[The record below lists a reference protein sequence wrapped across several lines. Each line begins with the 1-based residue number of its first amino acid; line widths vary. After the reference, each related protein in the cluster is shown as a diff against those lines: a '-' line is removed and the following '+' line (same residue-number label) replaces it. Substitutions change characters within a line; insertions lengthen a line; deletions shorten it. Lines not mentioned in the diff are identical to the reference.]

1 MPKKTKYGQ
10 ILQFANE
17 DTQQATFK
25 GSIYRKQ
32 IVKFG
37 QWVNPDYPW
46 FSDDPNMT
54 LDEAWAETIVKN
66 FNEDALGSP
75 VPVPLN
81 HTDDVRVN
89 TGLVESLEIVEG
101 DGLYANLKIMDDD
114 TQEKLDR
121 GLIFDVS
128 ISFVW
133 DLVRQDNG
141 KHYGATLLHVALV
154 NTPYLIGMNAFEK
167 VGEALSKLNKSF
179 KPVGLSLANEGAIML
194 SRAKVKELSKVDES
208 TIKNDKDFDVTVKY
222 KDGDEEKEVVVKA
235 GEEVTVPTD
244 EAEAVTTQISEAEAP
259 SDEDAN
265 DDANTDDDAPNPNDA
280 NDTPPANDPTPAG
293 PAVDENNTDK
303 PATDDEDEDSDPNKA
318 LAKERLKNA
327 ELTVEKRYGELL
339 SAGKVIPAQKD
350 KILGLAKLGQGVN
363 LSTDSGKKIDL
374 ATVVFDILE
383 AGNVKFSTDENG
395 SDKENEDDKGT
406 PDGGTPNDSDKKP
419 SESLSEAELA
429 GFKAVGAD
437 PAKMDELAE
446 KDPVFREA
454 LKSLSKQYEKKGK

>member
-1 MPKKTKYGQ
+1 MPKTKYGN

-17 DTQQATFK
+17 DTQVATFK

-46 FSDDPNMT
+46 FSDDPTMT
-54 LDEAWAETIVKN
+54 LDEAWAETILKN
-66 FNEDALGSP
+66 FTDDSLGSP
-75 VPVPLN
+75 VTVPLN

-89 TGLVESLEIVEG
+89 TGIVESLEIVAG
-101 DGLYANLKIMDDD
+101 DGLYANLNIIDED
-114 TQEKLDR
+114 TQSKLDK

-167 VGEALSKLNKSF
+167 VGAALSKLSKSF
-179 KPVGLSLANEGAIML
+179 KPVGLSLANDGAIML
-194 SRAKVKELSKVDES
+194 SRTKVKELSKVEES
-208 TIKNDKDFDVTVKY
+208 TIKNDKEFDVTVTY
-222 KDGDEEKEVVVKA
+222 KDGDEDKEVVVKA
-235 GEEVTVPTD
+235 GEEVTVPT
-244 EAEAVTTQISEAEAP
+244 EVAEEVTTQIADAVAPEA
-259 SDEDAN
+259 DEDAPE
-265 DDANTDDDAPNPNDA
+265 DTPEDAPEDAPEDTPAPNDEEE
-280 NDTPPANDPTPAG
+280 
-293 PAVDENNTDK
+293 DETDK
-303 PATDDEDEDSDPNKA
+303 DKA
-318 LAKERLKNA
+318 LAKAQLKNA
-327 ELTVEKRYGELL
+327 EYAVKERYASLL
-339 SAGKVIPAQKD
+339 SAGKVIPAQET
-350 KILGLAKLGQGVN
+350 KILALAKLGQGVN
-363 LSTDSGKKIDL
+363 LSTDSGKKLDL
-374 ATVVFDILE
+374 ATVVLDILE
-383 AGNVKFSTDENG
+383 AGNVKFSTEENG
-395 SDKENEDDKGT
+395 GSADNPDAPEDDA
-406 PDGGTPNDSDKKP
+406 PEDSEDRKP

-454 LKSLSKQYEKKGK
+454 LKSLSAKYTKKGNK

>member
-1 MPKKTKYGQ
+1 MPKTKYGN
-10 ILQFANE
+10 ILQFATE
-17 DTQQATFK
+17 DTQPATIK

-46 FSDDPNMT
+46 FSDDPTMT

-66 FNEDALGSP
+66 FNEDSLGSP

-89 TGLVESLEIVEG
+89 TGLVESLEIVAG
-101 DGLYANLKIMDDD
+101 DGLYANLKIMDED
-114 TQEKLDR
+114 TQAKLDS

-167 VGEALSKLNKSF
+167 VGEALSKLSKSF
-179 KPVGLSLANEGAIML
+179 KPVGLSLANDGAIML
-194 SRAKVKELSKVDES
+194 SRTKVKELSKVDES
-208 TIKNDKDFDVTVKY
+208 TIKNDKDFDVTVTY
-222 KDGDEEKEVVVKA
+222 KDGDEDKSVVVKA
-235 GEEVTVPTD
+235 GEEVVVPT
-244 EAEAVTTQISEAEAP
+244 EVAEDVTTQIADATNPE
-259 SDEDAN
+259 DEDDSSN
-265 DDANTDDDAPNPNDA
+265 DDDSNSDDDANSNDSNSDSNDDDSS
-280 NDTPPANDPTPAG
+280 
-293 PAVDENNTDK
+293 EE
-303 PATDDEDEDSDPNKA
+303 DEDETDKDKA
-318 LAKERLKNA
+318 LAKAKLKNA
-327 ELTVEKRYGELL
+327 EYAVKERYSALL
-339 SAGKVIPAQKD
+339 SAGKVIPAQEA
-350 KILGLAKLGQGVN
+350 KILALAKLGQGVA
-363 LSTDSGKKIDL
+363 LSTDSGKKLDL
-374 ATVVFDILE
+374 ATVVLDILE
-383 AGNVKFSTDENG
+383 AGNVKFSTNENG
-395 SDKENEDDKGT
+395 SGAEDENKDD
-406 PDGGTPNDSDKKP
+406 DANGGGDDENTDKKP

-454 LKSLSKQYEKKGK
+454 LKSLSAKYTKKGSK